1 MGFPRLQLQTLAM
14 HHESRSAVRWGLMAV
29 CLLAGWAG
37 CDSETGPGVPTVGST
52 RLVATLTARLDYQRA
67 RWECSELF
75 WLTTNATS
83 VRIEPDIGT
92 VEPSGSTRVCVDEI
106 TTYTLVV
113 EGPGGTPQPPPSVQ
127 LPVAAFHTATLTVE
141 PEKIEFTECATL
153 RWESS
158 LPHSWPGRGE
168 QFWTLEPLGVPV
180 ASTGSR
186 EVCPVRT
193 TRFDLLHR
201 PFPGLGPGL
210 SGTGGGVRLE
220 VAVDAVAR
228 CEGVT
233 VTAAPPRPLFPG
245 FRNVFAGRN
254 TCPEVYEVDI
264 SLQVDRADEGMV
276 ADFLMP
282 YAIKDWRI
290 RSAGAAGV
298 RHDFTLYWA
307 PYEFVPH
314 SRWPIPPLILRT
326 CPGQAGPV
334 LACTDVS
341 CRTYEDEAAVPPFR
355 PGPILGMFRVRGN
368 PASLELAAEGTTH
381 QILVDYEIYSPLE
394 YEVGLTAWVVL
405 DDPGLR
411 PLLDFRKTRKVRFD
425 PRERVLPVGSSGSGT
440 LVFRMTVLPNEEVQG
455 ETRHRIRFG
464 SSKSFDSCPLVVP
477 SDVKLLLTDE

>member
-1 MGFPRLQLQTLAM
+1 M
-14 HHESRSAVRWGLMAV
+14 HHESRSAVRWGLAAV

-52 RLVATLTARLDYQRA
+52 RLEATLTARLDFQRA

-75 WLTTNATS
+75 WSTSNATS

-141 PEKIEFTECATL
+141 PEKIEVTECATL

-158 LPHSWPGRGE
+158 IPRVWPGSE
-168 QFWTLEPLGVPV
+168 VQFWTLEPLGVGV

-220 VAVDAVAR
+220 VAVDAVAQ

-233 VTAAPPRPLFPG
+233 VTAAPPRPVISG
-245 FRNVFAGRN
+245 SRNLGAGRN
-254 TCPEVYEVDI
+254 TCPEAYEVDI

-276 ADFLMP
+276 ANFLMP

-290 RSAGAAGV
+290 RSAGAGV

-314 SRWPIPPLILRT
+314 GRWPIPPLILGT
-326 CPGQAGPV
+326 CPEQAGPV

-341 CRTYEDEAAVPPFR
+341 CRPYEDEAAVPPFR
-355 PGPILGMFRVRGN
+355 PEPILGMFRVRGN
-368 PASLELAAEGTTH
+368 PASQLAAEGTTH

-394 YEVGLTAWVVL
+394 YEMWLTAWVVL
-405 DDPGLR
+405 DDPGLIPGLGLR
-411 PLLDFRKTRKVRFD
+411 AIRNVRFD
-425 PRERVLPVGSSGSGT
+425 PQERVIPVGSSGSGT

-455 ETRHRIRFG
+455 ETRHRIRF
-464 SSKSFDSCPLVVP
+464 SSNSLDNCPFVVP